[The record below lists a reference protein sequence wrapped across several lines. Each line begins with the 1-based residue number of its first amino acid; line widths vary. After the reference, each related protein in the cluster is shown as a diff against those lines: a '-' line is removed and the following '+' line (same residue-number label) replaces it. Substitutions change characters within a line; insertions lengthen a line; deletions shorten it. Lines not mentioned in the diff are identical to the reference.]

1 MPRALNELG
10 KHWLPQPISMTKT
23 VLSLRGEVPI
33 FRISIVIP
41 ALNEAP
47 FIRQTLLALQSLRQ
61 SGHEV
66 IVVDGT
72 SHDGTETIAQAF
84 SDHVIRSHR
93 GRARQLNS
101 GARIANG
108 EILLFLHADT
118 TLPPFADRLIIDGM
132 KNTNRH
138 WGRFN
143 VRLSGKQPLLRIV
156 ESLMNWRSRLT
167 GIATGDQG
175 IFVLR
180 DLFKRIGGFPEID
193 LMEDIAL
200 SKLLKKNCR
209 PLCLSQRVITS
220 SRRWERNGVVRT
232 ILLMWHLRLV
242 YALGANPRRLAQLY
256 ETLK

>member
-1 MPRALNELG
+1 
-10 KHWLPQPISMTKT
+10 MTKT
-23 VLSLRGEVPI
+23 HLSLRGEVPI
-33 FRISIVIP
+33 SRISIVIP

-47 FIRQTLLALQSLRQ
+47 YILQTLLALQSLRQ

-72 SHDGTETIAQAF
+72 SHDGTERIAQSF
-84 SDHVIRSHR
+84 SDQVIRSHR
-93 GRARQLNS
+93 GRARQLNT
-101 GARIANG
+101 GARIAKG

-118 TLPPFADRLIIDGM
+118 TLPQSADRLIIDGM
-132 KNTNRH
+132 KTTNRH
-138 WGRFN
+138 WGRFD

-180 DLFKRIGGFPEID
+180 DLFERVGGFPEID
-193 LMEDIAL
+193 LMEDVAL

-209 PLCLSQRVITS
+209 PLCLPQRVITS
-220 SRRWERNGVVRT
+220 SRRWERNGVFRT
-232 ILLMWHLRLV
+232 ILLMWYLRLV